1 MTTGEMAR
9 LSNSTLRTVRFYE
22 EEGLLE
28 PLERSDGGH
37 RLFPES
43 ELDKLRLVSELRL
56 IGLSLDEIK
65 ALLHAK
71 RRNDS
76 GAAAARELDD
86 HLRDYSLKLAE
97 RIELLSHLQQEIE
110 AARRVIQRCETCTHN
125 HLFPESCGECRTMK
139 DAGDLPPAVTVLW
152 GLKR

>member
-1 MTTGEMAR
+1 MAR

-22 EEGLLE
+22 EEGLLQ

-56 IGLSLDEIK
+56 IGLSLEEIK
-65 ALLHAK
+65 SLLHAK
-71 RRNDS
+71 RQSGS
-76 GAAAARELDD
+76 GADAARELDARLGQCAAVLD
-86 HLRDYSLKLAE
+86 QRIALLGRLRA
-97 RIELLSHLQQEIE
+97 EIE
-110 AARRVIQRCETCTHN
+110 AARRAIQRCETCTHN
-125 HLFPESCGECRTMK
+125 HLFPESCGECRIMK
-139 DAGDLPPAVTVLW
+139 DAGDLPPAATVLW

>member
-1 MTTGEMAR
+1 MAR
-9 LSNSTLRTVRFYE
+9 LTNSTLRTVRFYE

-43 ELDKLRLVSELRL
+43 ELEKLRLVSELRL

-65 ALLHAK
+65 ALLNAK
-71 RRNDS
+71 RQSDS
-76 GAAAARELDD
+76 GAAAARDVDGRLQQYA
-86 HLRDYSLKLAE
+86 LRLAE
-97 RIELLSHLQQEIE
+97 RIELLQSLQGQIE
-110 AARRVIQRCETCTHN
+110 SARRVIQRCETCTHN

-139 DAGDLPPAVTVLW
+139 DAGDLPPAATVLW